1 MLEAHQCGVVGVVH
15 DKLTK
20 GEHLNRIVSKRVNL
34 FFTSQSSGTH
44 LRELRAHRVLQVLGL
59 GLGHLAGAEIEH
71 LLAQQLEDH
80 HVVLA
85 QRFVRLRG
93 PDDVRDET
101 LPILRPLPEYD
112 QG

>member
-1 MLEAHQCGVVGVVH
+1 MTGLAQETVDKLLDFNQKLDIALLDNVVGAMYSSTGQEQKMAQEV
-15 DKLTK
+15 LTTLK
-20 GEHLNRIVSKRVNL
+20 
-34 FFTSQSSGTH
+34 
-44 LRELRAHRVLQVLGL
+44 
-59 GLGHLAGAEIEH
+59 EH

-93 PDDVRDET
+93 PDDVRDKT
-101 LPILRPLPEYD
+101 LPILWPLPEYE